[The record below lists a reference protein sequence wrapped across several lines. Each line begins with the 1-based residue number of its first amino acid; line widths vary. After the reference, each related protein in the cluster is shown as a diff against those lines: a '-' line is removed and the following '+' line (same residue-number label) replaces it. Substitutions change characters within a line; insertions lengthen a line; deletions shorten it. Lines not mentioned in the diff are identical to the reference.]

1 MYKDNKSVWMSH
13 QDVVTKIPK
22 GFKIIAST
30 NESKSTI
37 IENTPNKVYGIQFH
51 PEVTHTENGKI
62 IFKNFLFSI
71 CKIKK
76 TWHITSEKNGG
87 KLEIHRPA

>member
-1 MYKDNKSVWMSH
+1 MQK
-13 QDVVTKIPK
+13 KI
-22 GFKIIAST
+22 
-30 NESKSTI
+30 
-37 IENTPNKVYGIQFH
+37 YGIQFH

-76 TWHITSEKNGG
+76 KWNVVSQKQ
-87 KLEIHRPA
+87 KLIQEVKQKLKMIKLFVAFQEGLIAVWLLS